1 MISFW
6 LLHHLINLTFAL
18 FSTLGRP
25 IFRKEERF
33 LVKENANL
41 TVGGLQENI
50 QIVDVSE
57 HGLSFVSSKPLYIRD
72 SMQISLYDGEYEF
85 DIKGQLTRVVSKKG
99 KWLYGIK
106 IVDLDNKNKK
116 AYFYYIY
123 DRSNK
128 YLTEVRDNWVTIWD
142 DLYNNLIQRLHLM
155 TNYNLVSS
163 RGNTMFPEIS
173 TNFPV
178 SLNSEPMRITKF
190 NVSEIELSY
199 DSQLTP
205 KDYITF
211 DNSDIRLNLQK
222 KMISPSN
229 QLVCYNVVSFEEKAN
244 GGMQRFYN
252 ELYMG
257 SVNGNH

>member
-1 MISFW
+1 MMV
-6 LLHHLINLTFAL
+6 NM
-18 FSTLGRP
+18 
-25 IFRKEERF
+25 K
-33 LVKENANL
+33 
-41 TVGGLQENI
+41 
-50 QIVDVSE
+50 
-57 HGLSFVSSKPLYIRD
+57 
-72 SMQISLYDGEYEF
+72 YEF

-211 DNSDIRLNLQK
+211 DNSEML
-222 KMISPSN
+222 
-229 QLVCYNVVSFEEKAN
+229 
-244 GGMQRFYN
+244 
-252 ELYMG
+252 
-257 SVNGNH
+257 